1 MSFIHRDHGNL
12 CSCCKLPKLP
22 CFQSLRCHVDNL
34 ICPLCR
40 IIQCLGNLRFRKG
53 GIDICSPDSCRIQ
66 CFYLILHQRDQRGDH
81 NRNPRQHQCRQLVTD
96 GLARTGGHN
105 RQSIPPTQ
113 DRIRNSLLPFPEG
126 RIAKVFF

>member
-1 MSFIHRDHGNL
+1 MQPGF
-12 CSCCKLPKLP
+12 LPHSMLLP
-22 CFQSLRCHVDNL
+22 DPASTR
-34 ICPLCR
+34 
-40 IIQCLGNLRFRKG
+40 
-53 GIDICSPDSCRIQ
+53 SA
-66 CFYLILHQRDQRGDH
+66 GDH

-113 DRIRNSLLPFPEG
+113 DRIHNALLPFPEG